1 MALTILQAK
10 DAEEWAYRGEGA
22 VNLILAYCGS
32 SPHFVGKVLRIHKFP
47 NNGTKCENGCSF
59 PTKHEGLLWGKFEG
73 IVSAPT
79 KEIAEQLYVQK
90 AICPLLGS
98 EHVDAGIRILVSREF
113 LEAVEYKV
121 LPQRPSWRVDAA
133 KVNPLC
139 DSALLIADHSMFPHV
154 SGSLK
159 EDFCVSIE
167 IKPKCGFLPTSEFIA
182 EENAVKKIITRF
194 RMHQA
199 LKLNQ
204 GKISQI
210 SKYDPL
216 DLFSGSKDRIQKA
229 IKALFLTPQN
239 NFRVFLNGSLS
250 FGGMGGAADSTSV
263 SDQSFIN
270 GLKSVILAKDG
281 MHAEYFR
288 ELVAET
294 VFNSRLLDRLLEV
307 QKLDTID
314 IEGAIHAYYD
324 IVSKPCLVC
333 RNKGSNKLSTRYSTI
348 HSMPMDEKLRVVR
361 DYLISATAKDLSMMI
376 SFMPKRNN
384 DLESPHKVVFLESSQ
399 QAFYYKASFIDLDM
413 KPLEKMEYYYKLDQ
427 KIVCC
432 YKESLD
438 HGDSKMGIN

>member
-1 MALTILQAK
+1 
-10 DAEEWAYRGEGA
+10 
-22 VNLILAYCGS
+22 
-32 SPHFVGKVLRIHKFP
+32 
-47 NNGTKCENGCSF
+47 
-59 PTKHEGLLWGKFEG
+59 
-73 IVSAPT
+73 
-79 KEIAEQLYVQK
+79 
-90 AICPLLGS
+90 
-98 EHVDAGIRILVSREF
+98 
-113 LEAVEYKV
+113 
-121 LPQRPSWRVDAA
+121 
-133 KVNPLC
+133 
-139 DSALLIADHSMFPHV
+139 
-154 SGSLK
+154 
-159 EDFCVSIE
+159 
-167 IKPKCGFLPTSEFIA
+167 
-182 EENAVKKIITRF
+182 
-194 RMHQA
+194 
-199 LKLNQ
+199 
-204 GKISQI
+204 
-210 SKYDPL
+210 
-216 DLFSGSKDRIQKA
+216 
-229 IKALFLTPQN
+229 
-239 NFRVFLNGSLS
+239 
-250 FGGMGGAADSTSV
+250 MGGAADSTSV

-324 IVSKPCLVC
+324 IVSKSCMVC

-361 DYLISATAKDLSMMI
+361 DYLISATAKDLSMMV

-399 QAFYYKASFIDLDM
+399 QVFYYKASFIDLDM

-432 YKESLD
+432 YKKSLD